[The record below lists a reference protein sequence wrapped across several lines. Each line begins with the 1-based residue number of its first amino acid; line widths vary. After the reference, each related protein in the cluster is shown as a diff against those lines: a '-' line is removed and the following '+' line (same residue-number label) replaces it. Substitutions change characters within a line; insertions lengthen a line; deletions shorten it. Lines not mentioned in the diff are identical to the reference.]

1 MFKFN
6 LGELVETETGAV
18 GKVCELSINEN
29 GETYH
34 LDFIDEVYEEYF
46 VELLKKTTK
55 TRITTI
61 DGKSEEQVEA
71 KMLDSAEA
79 RDKQEKA
86 ETIVDG
92 INSIR
97 RRYAGKCK
105 DGNAFWKFFE
115 EDVESLIYKE
125 IGAEKELG
133 FDTLRRHL
141 LKGLPIYTSNSH
153 GNPYGA
159 RICDII

>member
-1 MFKFN
+1 MFKYS
-6 LGELVETETGAV
+6 LGELVETENGAV

-46 VELLKKTTK
+46 VDLLKKTTK

-71 KMLDSAEA
+71 KMLDKAEA

-86 ETIVDG
+86 ENMVDG
-92 INSIR
+92 IKNIR
-97 RRYAGKCK
+97 KRYANKCK

-125 IGAEKELG
+125 LGAEK
-133 FDTLRRHL
+133 
-141 LKGLPIYTSNSH
+141 KIC
-153 GNPYGA
+153 PYGMSFGE
-159 RICDII
+159 IC